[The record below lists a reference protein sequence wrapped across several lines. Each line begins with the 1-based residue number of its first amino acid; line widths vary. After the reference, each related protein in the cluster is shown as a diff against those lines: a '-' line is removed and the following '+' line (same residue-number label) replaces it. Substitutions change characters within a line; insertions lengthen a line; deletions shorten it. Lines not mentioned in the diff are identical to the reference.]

1 MPDAVDAG
9 AVPIEVTVQT
19 AGSVLAGGLGF
30 LQTTCRLHAQQRASC
45 TRFGNRYRVGD
56 TRRRG
61 PVEAPLISCERK
73 RRFGSGRPGERRTLC
88 SSPLLIPGNSEPTH
102 RTMPTMDLSRFPQEK
117 CAEVRVMYLVEGDP
131 AQY

>member
-61 PVEAPLISCERK
+61 PVEAHSYRARE
-73 RRFGSGRPGERRTLC
+73 SGGPG
-88 SSPLLIPGNSEPTH
+88 PG
-102 RTMPTMDLSRFPQEK
+102 DLASGEHYVAPR
-117 CAEVRVMYLVEGDP
+117 C
-131 AQY
+131 